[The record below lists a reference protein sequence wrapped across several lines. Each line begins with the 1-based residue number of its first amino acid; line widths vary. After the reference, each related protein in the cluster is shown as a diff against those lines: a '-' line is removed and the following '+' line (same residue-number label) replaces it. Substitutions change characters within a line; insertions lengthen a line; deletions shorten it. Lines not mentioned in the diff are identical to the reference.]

1 MRAIK
6 KVKNMLF
13 TIHDSVWW
21 IVSEIEDWLYPYK
34 DRLTPEESFQIRV
47 KDFDT
52 GENYMVEELIQ
63 SQNERIERLQDEM
76 INVQNKLAEHDQ
88 KFKTKI
94 RLKKDSTSVSGD
106 IKNIFNS

>member
-6 KVKNMLF
+6 KVKNILF
-13 TIHDSVWW
+13 TIHESVWW

-63 SQNERIERLQDEM
+63 SQNERIERMQDEM
-76 INVQNKLAEHDQ
+76 INVQSKLAEHEE
-88 KFKTKI
+88 KFKTRI
-94 RLKKDSTSVSGD
+94 RIKKDSTSVSGD

>member
-6 KVKNMLF
+6 KFKNLMF
-13 TIHDSVWW
+13 TVHEAVWW
-21 IVSEIEDWLYPYK
+21 VVSELEDWLYPYK

-52 GENYMVEELIQ
+52 GENFMVEELIQ

-76 INVQNKLAEHDQ
+76 INVQTKLAEHEER
-88 KFKTKI
+88 FKTRIKI
-94 RLKKDSTSVSGD
+94 KKGSSSVSGD

>member
-6 KVKNMLF
+6 KVNNILF
-13 TIHDSVWW
+13 TIQESVWW

-76 INVQNKLAEHDQ
+76 INVQNKLAEHEE
-88 KFKTKI
+88 KFKTRVKI
-94 RLKKDSTSVSGD
+94 KSGSSSVSGY

>member
-6 KVKNMLF
+6 KVKNILF
-13 TIHDSVWW
+13 TIHESVWW

-34 DRLTPEESFQIRV
+34 DRLTTEDSIQIRV

-63 SQNERIERLQDEM
+63 SQNDRIERLQDEM

-88 KFKTKI
+88 KLKTKI

>member
-6 KVKNMLF
+6 KLKNLIF
-13 TIHDSVWW
+13 SIHEAVWW
-21 IVSEIEDWLYPYK
+21 VVSEIEDWLYPYK

-76 INVQNKLAEHDQ
+76 INVQNKLAEHEE
-88 KFKTKI
+88 KFKTRVRI
-94 RLKKDSTSVSGD
+94 KKGSSSVSGD

>member
-1 MRAIK
+1 MK
-6 KVKNMLF
+6 FLF
-13 TIHDSVWW
+13 NIREFLWVC
-21 IVSEIEDWLYPYK
+21 VSEVEDWLYPYR

-52 GENYMVEELIQ
+52 GENFMVEELIQ

-76 INVQNKLAEHDQ
+76 INVQTKLAEHEER
-88 KFKTKI
+88 FKTRIKI
-94 RLKKDSTSVSGD
+94 KKGSSSVSGD

>member
-6 KVKNMLF
+6 KLKNLTF
-13 TIHDSVWW
+13 AIHEAVWW
-21 IVSEIEDWLYPYK
+21 VVSELEDWLYPYK
-34 DRLTPEESFQIRV
+34 DRLTPEESFQNRV

-52 GENYMVEELIQ
+52 GENYMVEEIIQ

-76 INVQNKLAEHDQ
+76 INVQNKLAEHEE
-88 KFKTKI
+88 KFKTRVKI
-94 RLKKDSTSVSGD
+94 KRGSSSVSGD

>member
-6 KVKNMLF
+6 KFKNLMF
-13 TIHDSVWW
+13 TLHESVWW
-21 IVSEIEDWLYPYK
+21 IVSELEDWLYPYK

-52 GENYMVEELIQ
+52 GENYMVEEIIQ

-76 INVQNKLAEHDQ
+76 INVQNKLAEHDE
-88 KFKTKI
+88 KFKTRIKI
-94 RLKKDSTSVSGD
+94 KKGSTSVSGE

>member
-6 KVKNMLF
+6 KLKNLTF
-13 TIHDSVWW
+13 AIHEAVWW
-21 IVSEIEDWLYPYK
+21 VVSELEDWLYPYK

-63 SQNERIERLQDEM
+63 SQNDRIERLQDEM
-76 INVQNKLAEHDQ
+76 INVQNKLAEHEE
-88 KFKTKI
+88 KFKTRVKI
-94 RLKKDSTSVSGD
+94 KKGSSSVSGD

>member
-1 MRAIK
+1 M
-6 KVKNMLF
+6 F
-13 TIHDSVWW
+13 SIHELVWW
-21 IVSEIEDWLYPYK
+21 TVSELEDWLYPYK
-34 DRLTPEESFQIRV
+34 DRLTPDESFQIKV

-76 INVQNKLAEHDQ
+76 INVQNRLTTCEEKL
-88 KFKTKI
+88 KTKI
-94 RLKKDSTSVSGD
+94 RIKKDSTSVSGD

>member
-6 KVKNMLF
+6 KLKNLTF
-13 TIHDSVWW
+13 AIHEAVWW
-21 IVSEIEDWLYPYK
+21 VVSELEDWLYPYK

-63 SQNERIERLQDEM
+63 SQNDRIERLQDEM
-76 INVQNKLAEHDQ
+76 INVQNKLAEHEER
-88 KFKTKI
+88 FKTRVKI
-94 RLKKDSTSVSGD
+94 KKGSSSVSGD

>member
-6 KVKNMLF
+6 KVKNILF
-13 TIHDSVWW
+13 TIHESVWW

-47 KDFDT
+47 KDFET

-76 INVQNKLAEHDQ
+76 INVQMKLAEHDER
-88 KFKTKI
+88 FKTRIKI
-94 RLKKDSTSVSGD
+94 KKGSSSVSGE

>member
-6 KVKNMLF
+6 KIKKLMF
-13 TIHDSVWW
+13 TIHEIVWW
-21 IVSEIEDWLYPYK
+21 TVSELEDWLYPYK

-63 SQNERIERLQDEM
+63 SQNDRIERLQDEM
-76 INVQNKLAEHDQ
+76 INVQNRLADHEQKL
-88 KFKTKI
+88 KTKI
-94 RLKKDSTSVSGD
+94 RIKKDSTSVSGD

>member
-6 KVKNMLF
+6 KLKNLTF
-13 TIHDSVWW
+13 AIHEAVWW
-21 IVSEIEDWLYPYK
+21 VVQELEDWLYPYK

-63 SQNERIERLQDEM
+63 SQNDRIERLQDEM
-76 INVQNKLAEHDQ
+76 INVQNKLAEHEER
-88 KFKTKI
+88 FKTRVRI
-94 RLKKDSTSVSGD
+94 KKGSSSVSGD